1 MTIDLNALPSIHGRR
16 LGVTRVGHIVADG
29 HIMVP
34 SWRDR
39 GARSIQQDH
48 FNGPVLSTS
57 LWNVAH
63 GSDGGSAS
71 PVINVQKGGVVRGV
85 AGAGAGA
92 TMAVNGTQ
100 IAGSLNFEAD
110 KSGLEFS
117 GALKVDVITTLALF
131 IGFSDQTAALEMP
144 FTMSGTTLTSNC
156 TDGVGFLFDTGATSA
171 KWKAVSVANDV
182 DGAITDTGVA
192 PVAATF
198 DLFNLFLSAAGDCE
212 FYLNGVLVARNT
224 VAVTPTIPL
233 VPYVAGFARAAV
245 TRNIDVD
252 FLYAAQDR

>member
-1 MTIDLNALPSIHGRR
+1 MTLEINAMPSIHGRR
-16 LGVTRVGHIVADG
+16 LGITRAGHIVADG
-29 HIMVP
+29 KLMVP

-39 GARSIQQDH
+39 GARSIQFDH
-48 FNGPVLSTS
+48 FNGAVLSTS

-100 IAGSLNFEAD
+100 ICGALNFEAD

-117 GALKVDVITTLALF
+117 GALKVDVITSACIF
-131 IGFSDQTAALEMP
+131 IGLTDQTSALQMP
-144 FTMSGTTLTSNC
+144 FTISAGTLTANA
-156 TDGVGFLFDTGATSA
+156 TDGCGFLFDTAATA
-171 KWKAVSVANDV
+171 ATWKAVSVANTV
-182 DGAITDTGVA
+182 KAAIFDTAAA
-192 PVAATF
+192 PVAATY
-198 DLFNLFLSAAGDCE
+198 DLFNLFLNANGDCE
-212 FYLNGVLVARNT
+212 FWLNGTLVARNT
-224 VAVTPTIPL
+224 VAVTKTVPL
-233 VPYVAGFARAAV
+233 APYVAAFSRSAV
-245 TRNIDVD
+245 TRNVDVD